1 MPDTTLHLH
10 LLHPLN
16 VISEVGGE
24 VGTCPVEVLAG
35 SAIEATVK
43 HPDWDAVLR
52 WVLDDGDDLL
62 FFGWSKGTGAAERV
76 EASAAG
82 NGMSEAAAN
91 AGDRAESE
99 VEWLAAVDIGGEHT
113 DHITESGRVGD
124 FERHSQKGRAKPP
137 R

>member
-62 FFGWSKGTGAAERV
+62 FFSWSKGTGTAEWV
-76 EASAAG
+76 EAGAAG
-82 NGMSEAAAN
+82 NGMRETTAN
-91 AGDRAESE
+91 TGDRAESE
-99 VEWLAAVDIGGEHT
+99 VEWLAAVNVCGQHT
-113 DHITESGRVGD
+113 DHIAESRRISHL
-124 FERHSQKGRAKPP
+124 ERHMQKGRPKPS